1 MYSHGQRDGPDA
13 RLGWPRGGDS
23 ASPRTLWPCRGE
35 HWTTWWAGWPDSLQ
49 GSPLTPGSSSCASH
63 LRARPWAPV
72 PCRGQEASPCGS
84 SKRLLGGRQRAD
96 ARGWGHPAGRSSV
109 LWGGRASGVCLHPAQ
124 PASAGGGAQG
134 WSLTDSWA
142 PAPQAATY
150 VPITGRGGGGS
161 QLRPPPMAALC
172 FQCLLPK
179 ATWAWV
185 PEGGGRAGGGGA
197 GVQLQR
203 RDGRGGHTQ
212 THGCP
217 CPGAEGGTLTT
228 PGLGAASAS
237 WPVLPPGR
245 PPKVREAWLR
255 GRTRRSSARE
265 HGASWHRDGRGGP
278 GCGARTP
285 PAHPAAFR
293 ALVRAP
299 ARAQPLPDL
308 GSGVAGARLVARAS
322 RGLACSASGGTGKEV
337 QRCAPE
343 PG

>member
-1 MYSHGQRDGPDA
+1 MWEQQAASRGTAESRRQGLGPPSGKELSALGGPSKWGVPAPSPACIGGGWGPGMVSDGQ
-13 RLGWPRGGDS
+13 LGACP
-23 ASPRTLWPCRGE
+23 
-35 HWTTWWAGWPDSLQ
+35 
-49 GSPLTPGSSSCASH
+49 PGRH
-63 LRARPWAPV
+63 LRPHHRP
-72 PCRGQEASPCGS
+72 
-84 SKRLLGGRQRAD
+84 
-96 ARGWGHPAGRSSV
+96 
-109 LWGGRASGVCLHPAQ
+109 
-124 PASAGGGAQG
+124 GGGI
-134 WSLTDSWA
+134 
-142 PAPQAATY
+142 PAA
-150 VPITGRGGGGS
+150 
-161 QLRPPPMAALC
+161 PPPMAALC

-179 ATWAWV
+179 APWAWV
-185 PEGGGRAGGGGA
+185 PEGGGRASGGGA

-203 RDGRGGHTQ
+203 RGGRGGHTQ

-265 HGASWHRDGRGGP
+265 RGASWHRDGRGGP

>member
-35 HWTTWWAGWPDSLQ
+35 HWTTWWASWPDSLQ

-134 WSLTDSWA
+134 WSLTDSRA

-150 VPITGRGGGGS
+150 VPTTGRGGGPS
-161 QLRPPPMAALC
+161 CAPPPRGC
-172 FQCLLPK
+172 FVLSMPPPQSH
-179 ATWAWV
+179 V
-185 PEGGGRAGGGGA
+185 
-197 GVQLQR
+197 
-203 RDGRGGHTQ
+203 
-212 THGCP
+212 
-217 CPGAEGGTLTT
+217 
-228 PGLGAASAS
+228 GLGAGLGCSCRGVVGGEAT
-237 WPVLPPGR
+237 PR
-245 PPKVREAWLR
+245 PTGV
-255 GRTRRSSARE
+255 
-265 HGASWHRDGRGGP
+265 
-278 GCGARTP
+278 
-285 PAHPAAFR
+285 PAQGLKAA
-293 ALVRAP
+293 P
-299 ARAQPLPDL
+299 
-308 GSGVAGARLVARAS
+308 
-322 RGLACSASGGTGKEV
+322 
-337 QRCAPE
+337 
-343 PG
+343 

>member
-23 ASPRTLWPCRGE
+23 TSPRTLWPCRGE

-63 LRARPWAPV
+63 LHARPGAPV

-134 WSLTDSWA
+134 WSLTDSRA

-150 VPITGRGGGGS
+150 VPTTGGGGGWGWGS
-161 QLRPPPMAALC
+161 QLRPPLWLLC
-172 FQCLLPK
+172 AFNAPLPK
-179 ATWAWV
+179 ATW
-185 PEGGGRAGGGGA
+185 
-197 GVQLQR
+197 
-203 RDGRGGHTQ
+203 
-212 THGCP
+212 
-217 CPGAEGGTLTT
+217 
-228 PGLGAASAS
+228 
-237 WPVLPPGR
+237 
-245 PPKVREAWLR
+245 
-255 GRTRRSSARE
+255 
-265 HGASWHRDGRGGP
+265 
-278 GCGARTP
+278 TP

-299 ARAQPLPDL
+299 AWAQPLPDL

>member
-96 ARGWGHPAGRSSV
+96 SRGWGHPAGRSSV

-134 WSLTDSWA
+134 WSLTDSRA

-150 VPITGRGGGGS
+150 VPTTGRGGGPS
-161 QLRPPPMAALC
+161 CAPPPWLLC
-172 FQCLLPK
+172 AFNASSPK
-179 ATWAWV
+179 
-185 PEGGGRAGGGGA
+185 PRGPGGGA

-203 RDGRGGHTQ
+203 RGGRGGHTQ
-212 THGCP
+212 THGYP

-228 PGLGAASAS
+228 PGLVR
-237 WPVLPPGR
+237 PPPPGLSSR
-245 PPKVREAWLR
+245 LDGLR
-255 GRTRRSSARE
+255 R
-265 HGASWHRDGRGGP
+265 
-278 GCGARTP
+278 
-285 PAHPAAFR
+285 
-293 ALVRAP
+293 
-299 ARAQPLPDL
+299 
-308 GSGVAGARLVARAS
+308 
-322 RGLACSASGGTGKEV
+322 
-337 QRCAPE
+337 
-343 PG
+343 